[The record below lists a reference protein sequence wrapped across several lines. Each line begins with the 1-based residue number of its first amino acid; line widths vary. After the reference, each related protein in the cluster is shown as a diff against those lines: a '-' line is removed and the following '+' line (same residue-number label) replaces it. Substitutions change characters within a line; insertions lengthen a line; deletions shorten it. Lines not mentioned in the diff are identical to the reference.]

1 MVFLKGL
8 VEAQVKDVRPL
19 INLFKAECWKSP
31 TKTRASKD
39 VYAGE
44 KVSPQGCTPHT
55 DKKGNGIMNLINGDS
70 KNPNAKNSTSMSP

>member
-31 TKTRASKD
+31 TKSRASKD

-44 KVSPQGCTPHT
+44 KVSP
-55 DKKGNGIMNLINGDS
+55 
-70 KNPNAKNSTSMSP
+70 